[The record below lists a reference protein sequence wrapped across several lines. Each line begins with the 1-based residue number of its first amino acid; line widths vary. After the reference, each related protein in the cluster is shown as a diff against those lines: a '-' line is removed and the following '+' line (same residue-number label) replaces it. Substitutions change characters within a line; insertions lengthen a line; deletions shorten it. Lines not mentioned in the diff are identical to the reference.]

1 MVGPDLRAGRQDIR
15 MPSGRPEVAPYLIA
29 FFALEFAVAA
39 SAAPIRPLAQD
50 HVVVGESPAPGEVPL
65 YSPTILRLD
74 TGRLVAAYTRA
85 GDDTS
90 KAGVSAEIMLTSDDR
105 GRTWT
110 KRAELHSLQG
120 RVFAAGKSLYY
131 LATGAGLPMSR
142 SDDQGVTWS
151 APVPIAVR
159 EFVGQQTPANV
170 WHARGHVYLAFERR
184 NKVIN
189 AWGPSEKALVL
200 LRARADADL
209 TQRAAWTFSSELVFS
224 DVVPGI
230 RTNEINR
237 TGLDFLGIPFFKQD
251 YPNRATVSTPPRRTM
266 PPIGWVEPAVVQIV
280 DPDHVWFDPTGHTFH
295 LLARAHTGGTGFACL
310 TKVTENAD
318 GTMTMSL
325 EQAPSGKAMVYLPLP
340 GGQLRFHVTYDA
352 KTKLYWLV
360 GSQAT
365 DSMTRSDRMAKER
378 FDLPYNERQRLVLH
392 FSRNL
397 VDWCFAGLVA
407 KAEGPRESRH
417 YASMDI
423 DGDDLVI
430 LSRSGDARAK
440 SAHEGNL
447 ITFHRVKKF
456 RDLVY

>member
-1 MVGPDLRAGRQDIR
+1 MISSRRVSLIRPALVLAALGALPALRT
-15 MPSGRPEVAPYLIA
+15 
-29 FFALEFAVAA
+29 F
-39 SAAPIRPLAQD
+39 AAPIRPLAQE
-50 HVVVGESPAPGEVPL
+50 HVVVGESPSPATIPL
-65 YSPTILRLD
+65 YSPTILRLE
-74 TGRLVAAYTRA
+74 TGRLVAGYTRA
-85 GDDTS
+85 KGGAAADDAGGGD
-90 KAGVSAEIMLTSDDR
+90 GGAEILLTSDDH
-105 GRTWT
+105 GATWT
-110 KRAELHSLQG
+110 KRAEVPRALQG
-120 RVFAAGKSLYY
+120 RVFRASPTATGPLYY
-131 LATGAGLPMSR
+131 VSPGAGLPIIR
-142 SDDQGVTWS
+142 SDDAGLTWPK
-151 APVPIAVR
+151 PVLLTPADLVW
-159 EFVGQQTPANV
+159 QQTPANV
-170 WHARGHVYLAFERR
+170 WHANGHVYLAFERR
-184 NKVIN
+184 NEVIA

-224 DVVPGI
+224 DVVPGM
-230 RTNEINR
+230 RSNEINR
-237 TGLDFLGIPFFKQD
+237 TGHDFLGIPFFKQD
-251 YPNRATVSTPPRRTM
+251 YPNRAPVSTTPRRTM

-310 TKVTENAD
+310 TKVVENAD

-325 EQAPSGKAMVYLPLP
+325 EHAPSGKAMLYLPLP

-365 DSMTRSDRMAKER
+365 DSMTRPDRMAKER

-407 KAEGPRESRH
+407 KADGPRESRH

-430 LSRSGDARAK
+430 LSRSGDERAK

-447 ITFHRVKKF
+447 ITFHRIKNF
-456 RDLVY
+456 RELVY